1 MGKCRYLFFYALLC
15 VALLWAVPFMTGSA
29 QTNMETPLEK
39 VNAPSEQVIT
49 PFKNLSGSTP
59 EVRKF
64 EEATLKRYQS
74 NPDYQYDRPPEKPS
88 YISRFFEW
96 LMDLLKQILPDSG
109 VDATFDILKYV
120 LIALMIAILVSM
132 LMNVPLNSL
141 FLRRSARPVAPAYET
156 IDENI
161 HELDFD
167 LLITEAVSQ
176 QDYRKAV
183 RLNYLKTLKLLSDR
197 EVIAWE
203 ANKTNQNWNAAPF
216 TNLLHKLPAHLT
228 TFGTAIFLWTANNTS
243 PLVRHLNNLVPP
255 FKLPKDDA

>member
-1 MGKCRYLFFYALLC
+1 MMGNVRCLLFYTLICFAALTASTVL
-15 VALLWAVPFMTGSA
+15 AGEPPMKEKPLTANFL
-29 QTNMETPLEK
+29 TPCEL
-39 VNAPSEQVIT
+39 QDY
-49 PFKNLSGSTP
+49 STP
-59 EVRKF
+59 DLRTFDESALGK
-64 EEATLKRYQS
+64 YQS
-74 NPDYQYDRPPEKPS
+74 NSDYQYDRAPEKPS

-96 LMDLLKQILPDSG
+96 LTELLKEILPETG
-109 VDATFDILKYV
+109 VDTTFDLLKYV

-141 FLRRSARPVAPAYET
+141 FLRRSARPIAPAYET

-203 ANKTNQNWNAAPF
+203 SNKTNQDYQSELKRSPFYQPF
-216 TNLLHKLPAHLT
+216 TNITRAFNYVWYGNFSLNSQQYLAISQAFEQ
-228 TFGTAIFLWTANNTS
+228 FGSTIQTAK
-243 PLVRHLNNLVPP
+243 R
-255 FKLPKDDA
+255 